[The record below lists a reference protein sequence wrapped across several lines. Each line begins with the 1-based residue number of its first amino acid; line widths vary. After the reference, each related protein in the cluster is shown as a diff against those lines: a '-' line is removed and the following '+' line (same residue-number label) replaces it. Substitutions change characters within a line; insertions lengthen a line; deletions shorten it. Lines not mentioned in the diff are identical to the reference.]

1 MPEYSTAGM
10 GLAERENLF
19 KAASIIREHG
29 PLLCEALGRFMERM
43 QENEQVMA
51 TLAAEGGNAMVTGA
65 AAADSAA
72 TFAQR
77 AAKADEVMQ
86 TITDVHSH

>member
-10 GLAERENLF
+10 SLDERENLF
-19 KAASIIREHG
+19 KAASIVHQHG

-43 QENEQVMA
+43 QENEGLMSS
-51 TLAAEGGNAMVTGA
+51 LAAEGGNGMVTAA

-72 TFAQR
+72 NFAHR
-77 AAKADEVMQ
+77 AAEAGEV
-86 TITDVHSH
+86 IRSINDVHGH